1 MTNLHEQLM
10 TEEQLG
16 NNWGY
21 NVVGEVCDHVCLQVK
36 QHLMEEKACMQY
48 VCVRVWCVHACV
60 CVA

>member
-1 MTNLHEQLM
+1 MANLHEKLM
-10 TEEQLG
+10 TEEQFG

-36 QHLMEEKACMQY
+36 QHLMEEKARMQY
-48 VCVRVWCVHACV
+48 VCVCVCVVCACV